1 MDRSVCNAM
10 GSREAVGMSI
20 PKLLI
25 GAIAWAAVLV
35 IGPNAVAGPRTVLE
49 LFTSQGCSSC
59 PPADKLLSEFRNDA
73 AMLALSLPITYW
85 DYLGWKDTLALPSHT
100 ARQKA
105 YSQQRGDREVYT
117 PQIVVNGIA
126 QALGSDRTDIERA
139 VEQSQ
144 RKVAAALA
152 GSVPLEVSVH
162 DARIDVV
169 LPNESSRVASAE
181 VWLCPLTRSISV
193 GIGRGENRGR
203 MLTYTNVVRGWVRL
217 GTWDGEG
224 ETLSVPIDAIKSTGI
239 DAVAILIQTGT
250 AQKPGAILGA
260 TVAALR

>member
-1 MDRSVCNAM
+1 
-10 GSREAVGMSI
+10 MSI

-25 GAIAWAAVLV
+25 GAIAWAAILV
-35 IGPNAVAGPRTVLE
+35 TGPSAVAGPRTVLE

-59 PPADKLLSEFRNDA
+59 PPADKLLSELRNDPS
-73 AMLALSLPITYW
+73 LVALSLPITYW
-85 DYLGWKDTLALPSHT
+85 DYLGWKDTLALAGHT

-117 PQIVVNGIA
+117 PQVVVNGVA
-126 QALGSDRTDIERA
+126 QALGSDRADIERA

-144 RKVAAALA
+144 HKVAAVLDA
-152 GSVPLEVSVH
+152 GSSVPVEVSVH
-162 DARIDVV
+162 DARIDVM
-169 LPNESSRVASAE
+169 LPNESGRPANAE

-217 GTWDGEG
+217 GTWAGEA
-224 ETLSVPIDAIKSTGI
+224 ETLSAPIDAIKSTGV
-239 DAVAILIQTGT
+239 DAVAILIQNGT

-260 TVAALR
+260 TLAALR